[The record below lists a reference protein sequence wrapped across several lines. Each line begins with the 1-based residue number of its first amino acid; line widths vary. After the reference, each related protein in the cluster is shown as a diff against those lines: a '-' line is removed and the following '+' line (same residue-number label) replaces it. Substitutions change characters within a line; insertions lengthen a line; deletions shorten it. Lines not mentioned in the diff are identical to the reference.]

1 MIQVGAGWN
10 ACATRIFPQEVIMT
24 LKPRNVFS
32 AVYTVIIVLSLVS
45 SPLAQIQ
52 RQRSGIQPPPQ
63 EPKETEEEKKAAME
77 FEKKALGLLDEMV
90 AEAGSLKLAE
100 NRVHILASASE
111 VLWER
116 DEERARALVREAMDQ
131 AVAHM
136 REAKE
141 KAAQEDGQYFDSRYP
156 RRYNST
162 YLRHIVLNLLT
173 RRDPELALE
182 FLQLTRSLQAADNA
196 RNSGEEQQEKALE
209 LNLAS
214 QIAESDPQTAL
225 RIADDYL
232 NGKLDYQVINLWS
245 ALQRK
250 DPKAASA
257 LTEKIISGLKSQD
270 LLADYNASGFAFGVL
285 SALKT
290 RSAEIANVRNNP
302 DAANAPQIN
311 SAEIQQ
317 AFREVLEVVVA
328 ATLKITTNNMINQ
341 DEANKAR
348 GLLVQIPNYLGD
360 VEKILPAR
368 AAAVRAK
375 VAQFDNAKYG
385 SPYEKFYAEYGRDL
399 HSKSLQE
406 LLALAPKAPQ
416 EVRHSVY
423 YQAVNKAIEQGDEE
437 TARKIVK
444 ENIPDKWQAN
454 DLLSSIE
461 RRTSDRAVGEG
472 KYADARKSLVRMRT
486 DEQRAS
492 ALAEWASAAAG
503 KGDEKLAREMLGE
516 ARSLIGSRMQR
527 SDQLEAQV
535 AVASVAVNIDPD
547 LSFEIAEAAVDR
559 INRLV
564 AANLE
569 IQSFGGMEES
579 EIRIMDG
586 GSWAGYSGSIVP
598 LFAALARKD
607 FDRAANLLKR
617 WQLNELRLMMSLSIA
632 QNILGGQGVGRV
644 FGNAVG
650 RGSVFGTPPVLRR
663 SMVPLIRR
671 Q

>member
-1 MIQVGAGWN
+1 
-10 ACATRIFPQEVIMT
+10 MT
-24 LKPRNVFS
+24 LKPRKVFS
-32 AVYTVIIVLSLVS
+32 AVHTTVIVLSLVS
-45 SPLAQIQ
+45 SPLAQTP
-52 RQRSGIQPPPQ
+52 RQRLGIQPAPQ
-63 EPKETEEEKKAAME
+63 EPQQTEEEKKAAKE
-77 FEKKALGLLDEMV
+77 LEKKALGLLDETV
-90 AEAGSLKLAE
+90 AEAASLRLAE
-100 NRVHILASASE
+100 NRVHILAGASD
-111 VLWER
+111 VLWAR
-116 DEERARALVREAMDQ
+116 DEERARALAREAMDQ

-156 RRYNST
+156 RRYNAS
-162 YLRHIVLNLLT
+162 YLRHMVLNLLT
-173 RRDPELALE
+173 RRDPKLALE

-196 RNSGEEQQEKALE
+196 RNPGEEQQEKALE

-214 QIAESDPQTAL
+214 QIAENDPQTAL

-250 DPKAASA
+250 DPKVASA
-257 LTEKIISGLKSQD
+257 LTERIISGLKSQD
-270 LLADYNASGFAFGVL
+270 ILADYNTSSFALSVL
-285 SALKT
+285 NVLRARAT
-290 RSAEIANVRNNP
+290 EVANARNNP
-302 DAANAPQIN
+302 DAANAPQLN

-317 AFREVLEVVVA
+317 AYRDALEVVVN
-328 ATLKITTNNMINQ
+328 ATLKITTNNLINQ

-348 GLLVQIPNYLGD
+348 GLLVQIPNYLAD
-360 VEKILPAR
+360 IEKFLPAR

-375 VAQFDNAKYG
+375 VTQFDRAKYG

-399 HSKSLQE
+399 HTKSLQE

-416 EVRHSVY
+416 EVRQNVY

-437 TARKIVK
+437 TARKIVR

-454 DLLSSIE
+454 DLLSNIE

-472 KYADARKSLVRMRT
+472 KYAEAMKSLGRMRT

-492 ALAEWASAAAG
+492 ALAGWASAAAG
-503 KGDEKLAREMLGE
+503 KGDQKSAREMLDE

-535 AVASVAVNIDPD
+535 AVAGVAVNIDPD
-547 LSFEIAEAAVDR
+547 VSFEIAEAAVER

-569 IQSFGGMEES
+569 IQTFGGMEEG
-579 EIRIMDG
+579 EIRISDG
-586 GSWAGYSGSIVP
+586 GGWAGYSGSIVP
-598 LFAALARKD
+598 LFSALARKD
-607 FDRAANLLKR
+607 FDRAVNLLKR

-632 QNILGGQGVGRV
+632 QNILGGQGVGPV
-644 FGNAVG
+644 FGARYSTG
-650 RGSVFGTPPVLRR
+650 RGDIFGAPVPVSRQVMGPFVRR
-663 SMVPLIRR
+663 P
-671 Q
+671 